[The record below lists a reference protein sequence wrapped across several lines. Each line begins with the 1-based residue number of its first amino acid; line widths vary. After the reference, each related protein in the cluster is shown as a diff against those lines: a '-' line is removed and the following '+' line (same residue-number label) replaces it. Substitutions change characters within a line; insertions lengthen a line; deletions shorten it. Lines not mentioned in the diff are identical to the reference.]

1 MRPPSTRLQHG
12 YRVLVPRDGVADRA
26 IDAHNGSLLD
36 IDAKYGDVISIDEA
50 IGAVAAAAP
59 SRTRAGH
66 DRRHRHPRRVQR
78 RAVVFGAGASAETG
92 EHLKQLGVTR
102 AFVVCDRF
110 VTESG
115 LSERLEE
122 SLRAAGVEPVVYDRI
137 VGEPNE
143 TSVEEAAEAAR
154 AGFDGFVGIG
164 GGSAL
169 DTAKLC
175 ALFATHGGELLD
187 YVNAPIGAGRAVPGP
202 VLPVVALPT
211 TSGTG
216 SEVTTVAIVDFAR
229 LGTKTGISHA
239 YLRPSLAI
247 VDPTL
252 TVSCPPGVTA
262 STGIDALMHAL
273 EAYTVSAYDTRPHL
287 PLGQR
292 PPYQGANPFSDPLC
306 ERAIELVGGHLRTAV
321 SSGNDVEARTAMAL
335 ASTIAGIAFSGA
347 GVHIPHALAYP
358 IASLKHEWRPPGY
371 GGAALVP
378 HGFAVAVTAPATF
391 RFIAD
396 QVPERC
402 ATAARL
408 LDGGDD
414 LAVSLERLME
424 DVGAPTKLGELGYG
438 DDDLAPLVSGAVD
451 QRRLLVGAP
460 KEVGAAELEELLRA
474 SL

>member
-1 MRPPSTRLQHG
+1 MTG
-12 YRVLVPRDGVADRA
+12 G
-26 IDAHNGSLLD
+26 
-36 IDAKYGDVISIDEA
+36 
-50 IGAVAAAAP
+50 GATVVGFDAAP
-59 SRTRAGH
+59 
-66 DRRHRHPRRVQR
+66 VI
-78 RAVVFGAGASAETG
+78 FGGGASSETG
-92 EHLKQLGVTR
+92 ERLRQIGVTR

-115 LSERLEE
+115 LGDRLQE
-122 SLRAAGVEPVVYDRI
+122 SLRAAGVEPVVYDGV

-143 TSVEEAAEAAR
+143 TSVQQAALEAR
-154 AGFDGFVGIG
+154 GGFDGFVGIG

-216 SEVTTVAIVDFAR
+216 SEVTTVAIVDFPR
-229 LGTKTGISHA
+229 LGTKTGVSHA
-239 YLRPSLAI
+239 HLRPSLAI
-247 VDPTL
+247 VDPFLTL
-252 TVSCPPGVTA
+252 SCPPGVTA
-262 STGIDALMHAL
+262 STGLDALMHAL
-273 EAYTVSAYDTRPHL
+273 EAYTVSTFDTRPQL
-287 PLGQR
+287 PPAER

-306 ERAIELVGGHLRTAV
+306 ERAIQLVGAHLRTAV
-321 SSGNDVEARTAMAL
+321 ANGNDLEARTGMAL

-371 GGAALVP
+371 GGASFVP
-378 HGFAVAVTAPATF
+378 HGFAVVVTAPAAF
-391 RFIAD
+391 RFVAD
-396 QVPERC
+396 AAPERC

-414 LAVSLERLME
+414 LGASLQRLME
-424 DVGAPTKLGELGYG
+424 DVGAPTSLAELGYG
-438 DDDLAPLVSGAVD
+438 PDDLAPLVSGAAH

-460 KEVGAAELEELLRA
+460 KAVGTAELEELLRA

>member
-1 MRPPSTRLQHG
+1 MT
-12 YRVLVPRDGVADRA
+12 DGTATTVAFA
-26 IDAHNGSLLD
+26 TAS
-36 IDAKYGDVISIDEA
+36 
-50 IGAVAAAAP
+50 
-59 SRTRAGH
+59 
-66 DRRHRHPRRVQR
+66 
-78 RAVVFGAGASAETG
+78 VVFGAGASSETG
-92 EHLKQLGVTR
+92 EHLRQLGVTR

-110 VTESG
+110 VTGSG
-115 LSERLEE
+115 LGDRFQE
-122 SLRAAGVEPVVYDRI
+122 SLRAVGVEPVIYDG
-137 VGEPNE
+137 VAGEPNE
-143 TSVEEAAEAAR
+143 TSVQEAAEAAR
-154 AGFDGFVGIG
+154 GGFDGFVGVG

-187 YVNAPIGAGRAVPGP
+187 YVNAPIGEGRPVPGP
-202 VLPVVALPT
+202 VLPVVTLPT

-216 SEVTTVAIVDFAR
+216 SEVTTVAIVDFPR
-229 LGTKTGISHA
+229 LGTKTGISHRH
-239 YLRPSLAI
+239 LRPPLAI
-247 VDPTL
+247 VDPSL
-252 TVSCPPGVTA
+252 TVSCPAPVTA

-273 EAYTVSAYDTRPHL
+273 EAYTVSAFDTRPQL

-306 ERAIELVGGHLRTAV
+306 ERAIELVGCHLRTAV
-321 SSGNDVEARTAMAL
+321 SSGEDIEARTAMAL

-378 HGFAVAVTAPATF
+378 HGFAVAVTAPAAF

-396 QVPERC
+396 AAPERC

-414 LAVSLERLME
+414 LAASLERLMQ
-424 DVGAPTKLGELGYG
+424 DVGAPTTLGELGYG
-438 DDDLAPLVSGAVD
+438 DDDLAPLVAGALD
-451 QRRLLVGAP
+451 QRRLLVGTP
-460 KEVGAAELEELLRA
+460 KEVGAADLEELLRS

>member
-1 MRPPSTRLQHG
+1 MK
-12 YRVLVPRDGVADRA
+12 AA
-26 IDAHNGSLLD
+26 IVSFDA
-36 IDAKYGDVISIDEA
+36 A
-50 IGAVAAAAP
+50 
-59 SRTRAGH
+59 R
-66 DRRHRHPRRVQR
+66 
-78 RAVVFGAGASAETG
+78 VVFGAGASSETG

-115 LSERLEE
+115 LDERLTAE
-122 SLRAAGVEPVVYDRI
+122 LRAAGVEAVVYDQ
-137 VGEPNE
+137 VAGEPSE
-143 TSVEEAAEAAR
+143 TSVREAADAAGS
-154 AGFDGFVGIG
+154 GFDGFVGIG

-187 YVNAPIGAGRAVPGP
+187 YVNAPIGSGRPVPGP
-202 VLPVVALPT
+202 VLPVVSLPT

-216 SEVTTVAIVDFAR
+216 SEVTTVAIVDFPR
-229 LGTKTGISHA
+229 LGTKTGISHGH
-239 YLRPSLAI
+239 LRPAVGI
-247 VDPTL
+247 VDPSL

-262 STGIDALMHAL
+262 STGLDALMHAL
-273 EAYTVSAYDTRPHL
+273 EAYTVSAYDSRPSL

-292 PPYQGANPFSDPLC
+292 PPYQGANPFADPLC
-306 ERAIELVGGHLRTAV
+306 ERAIELVGRHLRTAV
-321 SSGNDVEARTAMAL
+321 ANGADLEARTGMAL

-358 IASLKHEWRPPGY
+358 IASLKHEWGPPGY

-378 HGFAVAVTAPATF
+378 HGFAVVVTAPAAF

-396 QVPERC
+396 EAAERC

-414 LAVSLERLME
+414 LAASLERLMA
-424 DVGAPTKLGELGYG
+424 DVGAPTRLGELGYG
-438 DDDLAPLVSGAVD
+438 DDDLESLVSGAVD

-460 KEVGAAELEELLRA
+460 REVGAADLEGLLRA

>member
-1 MRPPSTRLQHG
+1 MSSAG
-12 YRVLVPRDGVADRA
+12 AA
-26 IDAHNGSLLD
+26 IVTFN
-36 IDAKYGDVISIDEA
+36 
-50 IGAVAAAAP
+50 AA
-59 SRTRAGH
+59 R
-66 DRRHRHPRRVQR
+66 
-78 RAVVFGAGASAETG
+78 VVFGAGASAETG
-92 EHLKQLGVTR
+92 EHLRQLGVTR
-102 AFVVCDRF
+102 ALVVCDRF

-115 LSERLEE
+115 LGGRLEAL
-122 SLRAAGVEPVVYDRI
+122 LRAAGVEPVVYDHI

-143 TSVEEAAEAAR
+143 TSVQEAVEAAR
-154 AGFDGFVGIG
+154 GGFDGFVGVG

-175 ALFATHGGELLD
+175 ALFATHEGDLLD
-187 YVNAPIGAGRAVPGP
+187 YVNAPIGAGRALPGP
-202 VLPVVALPT
+202 VLPIVALPT

-216 SEVTTVAIVDFAR
+216 SEVTTVAIVDFPR
-229 LGTKTGISHA
+229 LGTKTGISHQ

-247 VDPTL
+247 VDPAL

-273 EAYTVSAYDTRPHL
+273 EAYTVSSYDTRPHL
-287 PLGQR
+287 PLGER

-306 ERAIELVGGHLRTAV
+306 ERAIELVGRNLRTAV
-321 SSGNDVEARTAMAL
+321 SDASDIEARTAMAL

-358 IASLKHEWRPPGY
+358 IASLQHEWRPPGY

-378 HGFAVAVTAPATF
+378 HGFAVALSAPAVF

-396 QVPERC
+396 AVPERC

-414 LAVSLERLME
+414 LAVSLEQLME
-424 DVGAPTKLGELGYG
+424 DVGAPTRLSEVGYG
-438 DDDLAPLVSGAVD
+438 ADDLGALVPGALD

-460 KEVGAAELEELLRA
+460 KEIGAAELEAMLRA